1 MTSEEPLSKASFSIQ
16 VGVQVATRTLVAAG
30 FIISDF
36 RRGPNHVEYVCE
48 RRDSFGIPIPY
59 LIAICDTDEPVESD
73 LTYAR
78 RAAQKENRVLVLVA
92 RIAGQGWLGW
102 DDFIDTLG
110 GAVPTWRAL
119 GREYVDIITVAAKNK
134 KPQELSGEAWQIFE
148 DAVADGLEFIFGHRV
163 KRFGGHRRGQKIS
176 DMITRTP
183 DDKILIVDT
192 KASEKAYSVGGPEVR
207 PLTEYVKKQKIR
219 QKGRLDV
226 SAALMVADQ
235 FEQDA
240 ERLQE
245 LSGEFLAETEI
256 PLSFLEVSTLLGI
269 IDALVNNPRARN
281 IIRWAQIFCAGGMV
295 LMEKFNDEL
304 SAAIRESHSGS

>member
-1 MTSEEPLSKASFSIQ
+1 MTEQLSNSSFSVD

-36 RRGPNHVEYVCE
+36 SRGPNHVEYVCE
-48 RRDSFGIPIPY
+48 RRDSFGIPIRY
-59 LIAICDTDEPVESD
+59 LIAICDTDEPVESE
-73 LTYAR
+73 LAYAR
-78 RAAQKENRVLVLVA
+78 RAAQQENRVLVLVA
-92 RIAGQGWLGW
+92 RTAGDGWLGW

-119 GREYVDIITVAAKNK
+119 GREYVDIIRTAAKNK
-134 KPQELSGEAWQIFE
+134 KPPELSGEAWQIFE

-163 KRFGGHRRGQKIS
+163 KRFGGHRRGQKVS

-192 KASEKAYSVGGPEVR
+192 KASEKSYSVGGPELR

-219 QKGRLDV
+219 QKGRLEV

-245 LSGEFLAETEI
+245 LSGEFLADTGI
-256 PLSFLEVSTLLGI
+256 PLSFLEVRTLIGI
-269 IDALVNNPRARN
+269 IDAMVNNARARN
-281 IIRWAQIFCAGGMV
+281 IIRWAQIFCAGGIV
-295 LMEKFNDEL
+295 LMDKFNDEL
-304 SAAIRESHSGS
+304 SAAIRESHSES

>member
-1 MTSEEPLSKASFSIQ
+1 VMTEQLSNSSFSVD

-36 RRGPNHVEYVCE
+36 SRGPNHVEYGCE
-48 RRDSFGIPIPY
+48 RKDSFGIPIRY

-73 LTYAR
+73 LAYAR
-78 RAAQKENRVLVLVA
+78 RAAQQENRVLVLVA
-92 RIAGQGWLGW
+92 RTAGDSWLGW

-119 GREYVDIITVAAKNK
+119 GREYVDIIRTAAKNK
-134 KPQELSGEAWQIFE
+134 KAPELAGEAWQIFE

-163 KRFGGHRRGQKIS
+163 KRFGGRRRGQKVC

-192 KASEKAYSVGGPEVR
+192 KASEKPYSVGGPELR
-207 PLTEYVKKQKIR
+207 PMREYVKKQKVR
-219 QKGRLDV
+219 QKGRLEV
-226 SAALMVADQ
+226 SAALIVADQ

-245 LSGEFLAETEI
+245 LSGEFLADTGI
-256 PLSFLEVSTLLGI
+256 ALSFLEVSTLIGI
-269 IDALVNNPRARN
+269 IDAMVNNARARN
-281 IIRWAQIFCAGGMV
+281 IIRWAQHFCAGGIV
-295 LMEKFNDEL
+295 LTDKFDNEL
-304 SAAIRESHSGS
+304 SAAIRESHSES

>member
-1 MTSEEPLSKASFSIQ
+1 MTEQLSNSSFSVD

-36 RRGPNHVEYVCE
+36 SRGPNHVEYACE
-48 RRDSFGIPIPY
+48 RKDSFGIPIRY

-73 LTYAR
+73 LAYAR
-78 RAAQKENRVLVLVA
+78 RAAQQENRVLVLVA
-92 RIAGQGWLGW
+92 RTAGDSWLGW

-119 GREYVDIITVAAKNK
+119 GREYVDIIRTAAKNK
-134 KPQELSGEAWQIFE
+134 KAPELAGEAWQIFE

-163 KRFGGHRRGQKIS
+163 KRFGGRRRGQKVC

-192 KASEKAYSVGGPEVR
+192 KASEKPYSVGGPELR
-207 PLTEYVKKQKIR
+207 PMREYVKKQKVR
-219 QKGRLDV
+219 QKGRLEV
-226 SAALMVADQ
+226 SAALIVADQ

-245 LSGEFLAETEI
+245 LSGEFLADTGI
-256 PLSFLEVSTLLGI
+256 ALSFLEVSTLIGI
-269 IDALVNNPRARN
+269 IDAMVNNARARN
-281 IIRWAQIFCAGGMV
+281 IIRWAQHFCAGGIV
-295 LMEKFNDEL
+295 LTDKFDNEL
-304 SAAIRESHSGS
+304 SAAIRESHSES